1 MPARKLQKKFG
12 TRKKTSSKKV
22 TSSGRDLLGREK
34 KRLQRIADLQAKY
47 PNVSRDMIVDSM
59 RYGKGKNPDQF
70 QKSLINSIKREKI
83 LRGAGKGAKFVAGKS
98 LLPVA
103 ALQFL
108 QGSPAGAGSDVVPEL
123 TPEQRE
129 KQKQYIASHAH
140 VNEYADALHAAS
152 QRKSRGGKV
161 KKKKKKTRSKP
172 NKIMV
177 GYKAGGKV

>member
-1 MPARKLQKKFG
+1 MPAIRKNFG
-12 TRKKTSSKKV
+12 TRKVKKPSSTKVRPSSKYV
-22 TSSGRDLLGREK
+22 RPDWFGHEAR
-34 KRLQRIADLQAKY
+34 RLQNISDLQSKF
-47 PNVSRDMIVDSM
+47 PNISRDIIVDSM
-59 RYGKGKNPDQF
+59 RYGKGQNPDQF

-108 QGSPAGAGSDVVPEL
+108 QGSPAGAGSDVVSDADIEHLKEL
-123 TPEQRE
+123 R
-129 KQKQYIASHAH
+129 ASQIHSG
-140 VNEYADALHAAS
+140 EYADAFP

-161 KKKKKKTRSKP
+161 KKKKKKSKSKTK
-172 NKIMV
+172 KIMY

>member
-12 TRKKTSSKKV
+12 TRKKPSSKKV

-108 QGSPAGAGSDVVPEL
+108 QGSPVGAESDVVSDADKKHIKEL
-123 TPEQRE
+123 R
-129 KQKQYIASHAH
+129 ASQIHSG
-140 VNEYADALHAAS
+140 EYADAFP
-152 QRKSRGGKV
+152 QRKKRGGKV
-161 KKKKKKTRSKP
+161 KKKKKKTRSKL

>member
-12 TRKKTSSKKV
+12 TRKKPSSKKV

-108 QGSPAGAGSDVVPEL
+108 QGSPAGAESDVVPEL
-123 TPEQRE
+123 TPAERK
-129 KQKQYIASHAH
+129 KQKEHIASQIHSG
-140 VNEYADALHAAS
+140 EYADAFP
-152 QRKSRGGKV
+152 QRKKRGGKV